1 MFRAGCVVQPA
12 TSKSKEL
19 ASMIGSGCDAQ
30 PFRNVRAATVRRANT
45 SLITQRPGC
54 PMICMAADSE
64 CWCSS
69 HSHPLIKRH
78 QRRRGRSA
86 VVAARVDARAGR
98 AAVGV
103 TNRDRP
109 PPPPRPS
116 RRGLA
121 VAVPPRAACPRA
133 RRAPRAACRRWLAPP
148 PPLSRNAGVS
158 CRSRRSPSARRRARR
173 RIGLV
178 GYPIWPLLE
187 QPADDKLVIHHDPP
201 ETCCSMNRHT

>member
-86 VVAARVDARAGR
+86 VVAARVDAHAGR

-103 TNRDRP
+103 TDRDRP
-109 PPPPRPS
+109 PPPPRS